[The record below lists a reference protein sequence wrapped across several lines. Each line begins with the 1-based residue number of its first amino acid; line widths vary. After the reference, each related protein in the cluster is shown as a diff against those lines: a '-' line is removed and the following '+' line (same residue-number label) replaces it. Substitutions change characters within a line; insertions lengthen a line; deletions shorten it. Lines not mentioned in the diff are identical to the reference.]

1 MRILMERVNNRK
13 ENKKLASLR
22 DLLENWC
29 MIVWRIDAAADRDN
43 SKVITSSGFSSCMSK
58 CVCQN

>member
-1 MRILMERVNNRK
+1 MRILMERVNNK
-13 ENKKLASLR
+13 VNKKLASLR

-43 SKVITSSGFSSCMSK
+43 NKVIISS
-58 CVCQN
+58 